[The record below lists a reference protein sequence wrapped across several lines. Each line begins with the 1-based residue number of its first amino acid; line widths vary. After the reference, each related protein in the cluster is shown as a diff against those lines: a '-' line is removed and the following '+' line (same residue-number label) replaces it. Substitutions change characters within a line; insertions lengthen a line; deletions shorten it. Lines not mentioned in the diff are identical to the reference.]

1 MGDAQVRLVPGLTNK
16 RPLPS
21 VCGRCVTEMP
31 SRVYRGD
38 SLSSNSKSPQCGLVF
53 QTLPLL
59 PFNPSPWHFF
69 YYLAGYS
76 WSPLWRPGAGQRP
89 HARGPTQKTRVRRL
103 RFCRS
108 DFATVRK
115 SELAGFGGGAG
126 WCGAAAGTPLPPVPA
141 PFFLRAPGRA
151 PYHARRCVST
161 LRAPGSKLSS
171 AGGNRQNPLDLCH
184 SLIHR

>member
-1 MGDAQVRLVPGLTNK
+1 MAGALLKCRVVFTVATACLQIRSHRSADLCS
-16 RPLPS
+16 RPFLSFPS
-21 VCGRCVTEMP
+21 
-31 SRVYRGD
+31 
-38 SLSSNSKSPQCGLVF
+38 
-53 QTLPLL
+53 TLR
-59 PFNPSPWHFF
+59 HGTFF
-69 YYLAGYS
+69 YYLAEYS
-76 WSPLWRPGAGQRP
+76 WSPLWRPGAGRRP